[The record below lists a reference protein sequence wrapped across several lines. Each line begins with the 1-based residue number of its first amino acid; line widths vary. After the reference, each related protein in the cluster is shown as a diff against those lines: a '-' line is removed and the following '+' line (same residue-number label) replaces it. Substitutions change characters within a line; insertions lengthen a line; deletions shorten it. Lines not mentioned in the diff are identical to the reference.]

1 MNTTRCA
8 YAKINL
14 HLSVRNR
21 RDDGFHN
28 IFSIMAAID
37 LYDLLKLESVR
48 TGTTKRSVTIKHAGG
63 TQSAVLDSIAPENNL
78 VYKAAMTYLER
89 AGITADVV
97 FSIQKNIPA
106 GAGLG
111 GGSSDAASALELLNT
126 YFKTMN
132 HEDLMAMGKHIG
144 ADVPYCLHGGY
155 AFCWGVGDIIDP
167 IEGSLPYHVLLANNG
182 VHINTADAYKS
193 LNRTEGTD
201 PHMKTIDI
209 IKEEVIK
216 AFETNSLDTV
226 QSLLTNDFEANA
238 FNKYPELKDI
248 KKTFYEHGADFS
260 IMTGSGS
267 TIIALY
273 KNEKKAD
280 KALNAMKNYYKL
292 LYKARFIG

>member
-1 MNTTRCA
+1 
-8 YAKINL
+8 
-14 HLSVRNR
+14 
-21 RDDGFHN
+21 
-28 IFSIMAAID
+28 MAGID
-37 LYDLLKLESVR
+37 LYDLVKLESVH
-48 TGTTKRSVTIKHAGG
+48 TGTSKRSVTIQHAGG
-63 TQSAVLDSIAPENNL
+63 AQSSVLDSMAPENNL
-78 VYKAAMTYLER
+78 VYKAAMKYLER
-89 AGITADVV
+89 AGITADIV
-97 FSIQKNIPA
+97 FSLQKNIPV

-111 GGSSDAASALELLNT
+111 GGSSDAASALDLLNT

-132 HEDLMAMGKHIG
+132 HKDLMAMGKDIG

-155 AFCWGVGDIIDP
+155 AFCGGVGDIIDP

-182 VHINTADAYKS
+182 THINTADAYKS
-193 LNRTEGTD
+193 LNRTQDTD